1 MSENPQVMIKTSMGD
16 ITVELFPELTPE
28 TVENFLTAVSEG
40 FYADTIFHRVI
51 KGFMIQGGG
60 LDDSMQDKKWNNKPV
75 QNEAKEAMPNE
86 RGTIAMART
95 NDPHS
100 ATTQFFINTADNG
113 SLNYR
118 NPYSF
123 GYCVFGMVTDGMD
136 VVDAI
141 ENVATTSRFG
151 HDDVPKDVVTI
162 TEITKLS

>member
-1 MSENPQVMIKTSMGD
+1 MAENPTVMIKTDMGD

-28 TVENFLTAVSEG
+28 TVENFLTAVSED
-40 FYADTIFHRVI
+40 FYAGTIFHRVI
-51 KGFMIQGGG
+51 PGFMIQGGG
-60 LDDSMQDKKWNNKPV
+60 LDSSMQEKKWDHKPV
-75 QNEAKEAMPNE
+75 QNEAKAAMPNE

-113 SLNYR
+113 SLNYK

-123 GYCVFGMVTDGMD
+123 GYCVFGMVTAGMD

-141 ENVATTSRFG
+141 KAVDTTSRFG
-151 HDDVPKDVVTI
+151 HDDVPKDAIVI
-162 TEITKLS
+162 TEVIKLN

>member
-1 MSENPQVMIKTSMGD
+1 MEDTTKVIIETDKGD
-16 ITVELFPELTPE
+16 STLELYAELVPE
-28 TVENFLTAVSEG
+28 TVANFLNAVDQG
-40 FYADTIFHRVI
+40 FYAGTIFHRVI

-60 LDDSMQDKKWNNKPV
+60 MDDSMREKDWEHDPI
-75 QNEAKEAMPNE
+75 QNEAQNAMPNE

-118 NPYSF
+118 NPYNF

-141 ENVATTSRFG
+141 EDVATTSRFG

-162 TEITKLS
+162 TEVMKLS